1 MKKNWIIILS
11 AALLVCLLLTGCGGT
26 KSSVSPTF
34 APPVPNQEPVA
45 VPAPG
50 NNNAPDAFL
59 YTQTLGNGLV
69 VGISSNGMSNYTLT
83 LRGADVQDRL
93 KDIPQLRDY
102 LSNIKSLRLEQGVR
116 EVNEKAFKDWTGL
129 TEIYIGD
136 DVAVIGD
143 YAFSGCTALTDV
155 SIRSDR
161 LETIGQY
168 AFEGCTALKD
178 ISFGDS
184 VRTIGAGALAR
195 CTALKD
201 VSLGAGIESMDLLVF
216 EGDTALENF
225 KIASD
230 VPDGVLQGCTS
241 LKILRLEGASQRIGA
256 RAFEGCTSLTSLSW
270 APGIRE
276 IGKSAFAKCSSL
288 DFTHWP
294 ESIISVGDSAF
305 EECTKLT
312 KLTIPAT
319 MTSIGSAAFSGCSS
333 ITDLTFD
340 KRSDDLMIGDSAFAK
355 CARLTS
361 VVFPEG
367 VTTVGE
373 SAFSEC
379 SALSVLILPK
389 SLRRIGPRAFEKTR
403 LITYEYRGTRAEWT
417 KLVKDFPKGW
427 ATGLPTSAG
436 RPMKYSSTK

>member
-178 ISFGDS
+178 GILVECVDHLVQVLLALGVNLDS
-184 VRTIGAGALAR
+184 G
-195 CTALKD
+195 
-201 VSLGAGIESMDLLVF
+201 LGEAV
-216 EGDTALENF
+216 
-225 KIASD
+225 
-230 VPDGVLQGCTS
+230 
-241 LKILRLEGASQRIGA
+241 
-256 RAFEGCTSLTSLSW
+256 
-270 APGIRE
+270 IRE
-276 IGKSAFAKCSSL
+276 DYA
-288 DFTHWP
+288 
-294 ESIISVGDSAF
+294 SVADEAVRVQHSG
-305 EECTKLT
+305 ECLCQNR
-312 KLTIPAT
+312 
-319 MTSIGSAAFSGCSS
+319 FS
-333 ITDLTFD
+333 
-340 KRSDDLMIGDSAFAK
+340 
-355 CARLTS
+355 
-361 VVFPEG
+361 
-367 VTTVGE
+367 
-373 SAFSEC
+373 
-379 SALSVLILPK
+379 
-389 SLRRIGPRAFEKTR
+389 
-403 LITYEYRGTRAEWT
+403 
-417 KLVKDFPKGW
+417 
-427 ATGLPTSAG
+427 
-436 RPMKYSSTK
+436 